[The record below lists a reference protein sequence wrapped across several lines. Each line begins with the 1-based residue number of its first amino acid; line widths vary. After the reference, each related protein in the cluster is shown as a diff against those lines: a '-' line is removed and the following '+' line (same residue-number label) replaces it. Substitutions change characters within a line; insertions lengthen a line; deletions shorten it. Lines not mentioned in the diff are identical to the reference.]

1 MGPEQVLSNSLN
13 WPPCSEPAELWVSL
27 WVFQPADCG
36 IRLQPH
42 QKEKVRC
49 RARGFPF
56 AFEFGRYDSPIE
68 PELNRHADDVVRN
81 RSPRCG
87 SSRLTPRSRN
97 SHRAGPTDTPDF
109 SPAHLSCGRPT
120 WCPVT
125 VPLAGTARRLERTP
139 LAKGSNVGRRSAKAC
154 HETSGVG
161 QVEWRVPLAQ

>member
-109 SPAHLSCGRPT
+109 SPAHVTCARPPGARSPFPIRDTRPADPRWPTSQGRD
-120 WCPVT
+120 
-125 VPLAGTARRLERTP
+125 
-139 LAKGSNVGRRSAKAC
+139 NRRS
-154 HETSGVG
+154 GVPGG
-161 QVEWRVPLAQ
+161 QS